1 LVTRAFIGF
10 VAPSPTP
17 VLPQGGIRKECA
29 VTVASNFE
37 TMQQVI
43 VVGGG
48 LGGLSAAHTVMEHG
62 IKVCVIDKNSFFG
75 GNSTKATSGINGAL
89 TKTQRAHKIPD
100 SPEIFVE
107 DTMRGGA
114 SRPDLVHVLCNESA
128 PSVDWIIDK
137 FGVDLSLVSRLGG
150 HSMPRTHRG
159 KERFPGMTITY
170 GLMEKLEEIAEQSD
184 KARILLKTKVTKLL
198 TDKHGNVSGC
208 ECVSDDGKTFQ
219 EYGPVVIATGGFG
232 ADFGSDSLLM
242 KYRPDL
248 AHLPTTNGEHCTGDG
263 LKMTQAVGGDL
274 VDLEWIQVHPTG
286 LVHPDEPDAKVK
298 FLAAE
303 ALRGVGGV
311 LLDME
316 GRRFCNELG
325 RRDYVTGM
333 MWKNQGLSLGSTT
346 GFFLCLNGKA
356 SKEITWHC
364 KHYKGRGIMKSYNNM
379 AEFAQQYGMPLE
391 NIEETFKEYNGL
403 ADQQQNDPDNGPY
416 EAYGG
421 GKSWDKWGKKFF
433 HNLPLET
440 SDSFHV
446 AIVTPV
452 IHYCMGGM
460 RINDA
465 AESLDA
471 GDRVIGGLYSA
482 GEAAG
487 GIHGNNRLGGNSLLD
502 CVVFGRVS
510 GRSAA
515 RYLTAANIKYVESM
529 KAGTAVASKL

>member
-1 LVTRAFIGF
+1 M
-10 VAPSPTP
+10 
-17 VLPQGGIRKECA
+17 
-29 VTVASNFE
+29 N
-37 TMQQVI
+37 QVI

-62 IKVCVIDKNSFFG
+62 IKVVVIDKNAFFG

-89 TKTQRAHKIPD
+89 TKSQRKLKIAD
-100 SPEIFVE
+100 SPEIFEE

-114 SRPDLVHVLCNESA
+114 SRPDLVKVLTGESA
-128 PSVDWIIDK
+128 SSVDWIVDS
-137 FGVDLSLVSRLGG
+137 FGIDLSLVSRLGG

-170 GLMEKLEEIAEQSD
+170 GLMEKLEQIAEESD
-184 KARILLKTKVTKLL
+184 KARVLMKTKVTKLL
-198 TDKHGNVSGC
+198 TDSAGNVCGC
-208 ECVSDDGKTFQ
+208 ECVSADGKTFQ
-219 EYGPVVIATGGFG
+219 EHGPVVIATGGFG
-232 ADFGSDSLLM
+232 ADFTSDSLLA
-242 KYRPDL
+242 KHRPDL
-248 AHLPTTNGEHCTGDG
+248 AHLPTTNGDHCTGDG
-263 LKMTQAVGGDL
+263 LKMSQAVGNEL
-274 VDLEWIQVHPTG
+274 IDLEWVQVHPTG
-286 LVHPDEPDAKVK
+286 LIHPEEPDAKVK

-311 LLDME
+311 LLDIN
-316 GRRFCNELG
+316 GQRFANELG

-333 MWKNQGLSLGSTT
+333 MWKNNGLKLGSTT

-356 SKEITWHC
+356 STEITWHC
-364 KHYKGRGIMKSYNNM
+364 KHYKGRGIMKSYKNM
-379 AEFAQQYGMPLE
+379 EEFA
-391 NIEETFKEYNGL
+391 KEYNIPF
-403 ADQQQNDPDNGPY
+403 ANIQATFKDYNEIAEKQAKDPENGPY

-440 SDSFHV
+440 SDAFHV

-460 RINDA
+460 KINGDA
-465 AESLDA
+465 EALTADSK
-471 GDRVIGGLYSA
+471 VIGGLYSA

-515 RYLTAANIKYVESM
+515 RYLTAANIKFVESS
-529 KAGTAVASKL
+529 KSSNVAVSKL

>member
-1 LVTRAFIGF
+1 
-10 VAPSPTP
+10 
-17 VLPQGGIRKECA
+17 
-29 VTVASNFE
+29 
-37 TMQQVI
+37 MQQVI

-62 IKVCVIDKNSFFG
+62 IKVCVIDKNAFFG

-100 SPEIFVE
+100 SPETFVE

-114 SRPDLVHVLCNESA
+114 SRPDLVAVLCNESA

-170 GLMEKLEEIAEQSD
+170 GLMEKLEEIAESSD
-184 KARILLKTKVTKLL
+184 RARILLKTKVTKLL
-198 TDKHGNVSGC
+198 TDRDGNVCGC
-208 ECVSDDGKTFQ
+208 ECVSSDGKTFQ
-219 EYGPVVIATGGFG
+219 EHGPVIIATGGFG
-232 ADFGSDSLLM
+232 ADFTSDSLLN
-242 KYRPDL
+242 KHRPDL
-248 AHLPTTNGEHCTGDG
+248 AHLPTTNGDHCTGDG
-263 LKMTQAVGGDL
+263 LKMTMAVGGEC

-286 LVHPDEPDAKVK
+286 LVHPEDPDAKVK

-303 ALRGVGGV
+303 ALRGVGGL

-316 GRRFCNELG
+316 GQRFCNELG

-333 MWKNQGLSLGSTT
+333 MWKNKGVTLGNTT

-356 SKEITWHC
+356 SSEITWHC
-364 KHYKGRGIMKSYNNM
+364 KHYKGRGIMKAYKNM
-379 AEFAQQYGMPLE
+379 GEFAKEYGIPLA
-391 NIEETFKEYNGL
+391 NIEATFKDYNEL
-403 ADQQQNDPDNGPY
+403 AKKQEQDPENGPY

-440 SDSFHV
+440 SDAFHV

-460 RINDA
+460 SINDA
-465 AESLDA
+465 AESLGA
-471 GDRVIGGLYSA
+471 GGKVIGGLYSA

-515 RYLTAANIKYVESM
+515 RFLTAANIRYVESM
-529 KAGTAVASKL
+529 KAGTAATSKL